1 MEHQTKII
9 LALDAILCASEG
21 WIKDPELRDAISD
34 VQDILDDRAEHL
46 EKVYPTMD
54 DYLKAQKEA
63 LHSLIEDPRVF
74 GFQ

>member
-1 MEHQTKII
+1 MDHQTKII

-63 LHSLIEDPRVF
+63 LQSLIEDPRVF